1 MENNMDSLKEAK
13 PLLFNDCELSYLSFL
28 IGCHI
33 ESMERELDDENDAFN
48 AMAMANK
55 IVEIS
60 EFKSR
65 IDEYV
70 KSLKQNKE
78 VKNKGEAK

>member
-1 MENNMDSLKEAK
+1 MRYTRKF
-13 PLLFNDCELSYLSFL
+13 LFEPSWESR
-28 IGCHI
+28 CHI
-33 ESMERELDDENDAFN
+33 ESMERELDEDNNAFN
-48 AMAMANK
+48 AMVMAQK
-55 IVEIS
+55 IVEIR

-70 KSLKQNKE
+70 KGLKRNKE

>member
-1 MENNMDSLKEAK
+1 MNKKDREKESK
-13 PLLFNDCELSYLSFL
+13 PLLLNECELSYLSFL

-33 ESMERELDDENDAFN
+33 ESLENELDYENDAFK
-48 AMAMANK
+48 AMVMAQK
-55 IVEIS
+55 IAEIR

-70 KSLKQNKE
+70 KGLKRNKE

>member
-1 MENNMDSLKEAK
+1 MENNMDSLKEGK

-33 ESMERELDDENDAFN
+33 ESMERELDEDNNAFN
-48 AMAMANK
+48 AMAMAQK
-55 IVEIS
+55 IAEIRK
-60 EFKSR
+60 FKSR

-70 KSLKQNKE
+70 KGLKRNKE
-78 VKNKGEAK
+78 VKNKGETK